1 MSEQALFQQ
10 EFMHNKHARE
20 AVLGQVAAQEGA
32 ALVRAIETFFA
43 RFVVLPPGALL
54 PLSLWTIGTYM
65 YNAFDSFPYCDFQSP
80 EKRCGNPRATE
91 VMELLAA
98 NVIRTVGISEA
109 ALFRL
114 VAKKKPTL
122 VIDEAEM
129 LSGKSERAE
138 AIRALLNGGNRRD
151 TKVFRCSGTNHE
163 VKEFPIY
170 CPKVLCS
177 IRVCPDTIRDRSI
190 VIPMQRRKPEERVE
204 RFISRRIRP
213 EGEQMRTRIEAFIK
227 ERQGDITA
235 VYEGLNVEY
244 LEDRDSENW
253 EPLIAILA
261 VADPTRLDELKKAAE
276 ILTSAK
282 AAADEDESLSLKL
295 LADIRDTWSDGE
307 PTALTVDLIER
318 LKGLEDSP
326 WANDVDL
333 NPRKFA
339 WFLKPFGNESMS
351 VHTVER
357 KAKGYRKDDLETAFA
372 RYLVP
377 KGSPGSPAA

>member
-1 MSEQALFQQ
+1 MNEQAAFEQAFIRN
-10 EFMHNKHARE
+10 EDARE
-20 AVLGQVAAQEGA
+20 AVLSQVATQEGA
-32 ALVRAIETFFA
+32 ALVRATEAFFA

-54 PLSLWTIGTYM
+54 PLSLWTLGTYQFHT
-65 YNAFDSFPYCDFQSP
+65 FDTYPYLDFQSP
-80 EKRCGNPRATE
+80 EKRCGKTRATE
-91 VMELLAA
+91 VMEILAA

-235 VYEGLNVEY
+235 VYEGLDVEY

-261 VADPTRLDELKKAAE
+261 VADPARLEELKKAAE

-295 LADIRDTWSDGE
+295 LADVRDTWSDGE

-326 WANDVDL
+326 WAQDVEL
-333 NPRKFA
+333 NPRKLA
-339 WFLKPFGNESMS
+339 WFLKPFGIESRS
-351 VHTVER
+351 VRTSER
-357 KAKGYRKDDLETAFA
+357 NAKGYRREELQTAFL
-372 RYLVP
+372 RYLAP
-377 KGSPGSPAA
+377 KRSQGSQLA

>member
-20 AVLGQVAAQEGA
+20 SVLGQVAAQEGT
-32 ALVRAIETFFA
+32 ALVRAVETFFA

-80 EKRCGNPRATE
+80 EKRCGKTRATE
-91 VMELLAA
+91 AMELLAA

-151 TKVFRCSGTNHE
+151 TKVFRCSGANHD

-190 VIPMQRRKPEERVE
+190 VIPMQRWKPEERVE

-213 EGEQMRTRIEAFIK
+213 EGEQMRDRIVAFVK
-227 ERQGDITA
+227 ERQEDITV
-235 VYEGLNVEY
+235 VYEGLDVEY

-261 VADPTRLDELKKAAE
+261 IADPTRLEELKKAAE

-295 LADIRDTWSDGE
+295 LADVRDTWSDGE

-326 WANDVDL
+326 WAQDVDL

-339 WFLKPFGNESMS
+339 WFLKPFGIESRS

-357 KAKGYRKDDLETAFA
+357 KAKGYRKEDLETAFA

-377 KGSPGSPAA
+377 KRSPGSPPA

>member
-20 AVLGQVAAQEGA
+20 SVLGQVAAQEGT
-32 ALVRAIETFFA
+32 ALVRAVETFFA

-65 YNAFDSFPYCDFQSP
+65 YNAFDSFPYCDFQLP
-80 EKRCGNPRATE
+80 EKRCGKTRATE
-91 VMELLAA
+91 AMELLAA

-151 TKVFRCSGTNHE
+151 TKVFRCSGANHD

-190 VIPMQRRKPEERVE
+190 VIPMQRWKPEERVE

-213 EGEQMRTRIEAFIK
+213 EGEQMRDRIVAFVK
-227 ERQGDITA
+227 ERQEDITV
-235 VYEGLNVEY
+235 VYEGLDVEY

-261 VADPTRLDELKKAAE
+261 IADPTRLEELKKAAE

-295 LADIRDTWSDGE
+295 LADVRDTWSDGE

-326 WANDVDL
+326 WAQDVDL

-339 WFLKPFGNESMS
+339 WFLKPFGIESRS

-357 KAKGYRKDDLETAFA
+357 KAKGYRKEDLETAFA

-377 KGSPGSPAA
+377 KRSPGSPPA

>member
-80 EKRCGNPRATE
+80 EKRCGKTRATE

-114 VAKKKPTL
+114 VAK
-122 VIDEAEM
+122 
-129 LSGKSERAE
+129 
-138 AIRALLNGGNRRD
+138 
-151 TKVFRCSGTNHE
+151 
-163 VKEFPIY
+163 
-170 CPKVLCS
+170 
-177 IRVCPDTIRDRSI
+177 
-190 VIPMQRRKPEERVE
+190 
-204 RFISRRIRP
+204 
-213 EGEQMRTRIEAFIK
+213 
-227 ERQGDITA
+227 
-235 VYEGLNVEY
+235 
-244 LEDRDSENW
+244 
-253 EPLIAILA
+253 
-261 VADPTRLDELKKAAE
+261 KKAAE

-333 NPRKFA
+333 NPRKFP
-339 WFLKPFGNESMS
+339 WFLKPFGIESMS

>member
-1 MSEQALFQQ
+1 
-10 EFMHNKHARE
+10 MHNKQARE

-32 ALVRAIETFFA
+32 AFVRAVETFFA

-54 PLSLWTIGTYM
+54 PLSLWTIGTYL

-80 EKRCGNPRATE
+80 EKRCGKTRATE

-114 VAKKKPTL
+114 VAKKQPTL

-151 TKVFRCSGTNHE
+151 TKVFRCSGANHE

-213 EGEQMRTRIEAFIK
+213 EGEQMRNRIVAFVK
-227 ERQGDITA
+227 ERQEDITV
-235 VYEGLNVEY
+235 VYEGLDVEY

-261 VADPTRLDELKKAAE
+261 VADRARLEELKKAAE

-282 AAADEDESLSLKL
+282 AAADEDESLSL
-295 LADIRDTWSDGE
+295 
-307 PTALTVDLIER
+307 
-318 LKGLEDSP
+318 
-326 WANDVDL
+326 
-333 NPRKFA
+333 
-339 WFLKPFGNESMS
+339 
-351 VHTVER
+351 
-357 KAKGYRKDDLETAFA
+357 
-372 RYLVP
+372 
-377 KGSPGSPAA
+377 